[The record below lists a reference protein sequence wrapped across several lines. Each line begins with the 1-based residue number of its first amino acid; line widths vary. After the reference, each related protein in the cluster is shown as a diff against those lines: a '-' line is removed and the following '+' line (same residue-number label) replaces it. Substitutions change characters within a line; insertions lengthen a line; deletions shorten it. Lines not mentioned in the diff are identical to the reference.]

1 MKRNAYFA
9 ISALPG
15 CSGITTNGPPR
26 DRQGSRD
33 ESLRPLRP
41 ASRRHLASF
50 EPEEPPLRVKA
61 TGVPAER
68 AVRRED
74 AVARDDDR
82 DRVRTERLT
91 RGARGSLAAC
101 LCGDP
106 GIRRDLAERDAC
118 RRRQDPPLELRE
130 RREVDRDVEPPA
142 RAAEVLIELTRDG
155 IDAARIGQQARPV
168 RAHDARELGSGRL
181 AAVMDRE
188 HALRTDCDPERPE
201 GRIDDAIANR

>member
-1 MKRNAYFA
+1 M
-9 ISALPG
+9 
-15 CSGITTNGPPR
+15 
-26 DRQGSRD
+26 
-33 ESLRPLRP
+33 
-41 ASRRHLASF
+41 
-50 EPEEPPLRVKA
+50 
-61 TGVPAER
+61 
-68 AVRRED
+68 
-74 AVARDDDR
+74 ARDDDR

-101 LCGDP
+101 LCGDL

-118 RRRQDPPLELRE
+118 RRRQDPALELRE

-188 HALRTDCDPERPE
+188 HALRTDCDPEWPE
-201 GRIDDAIANR
+201 RRIDDAIAHRLESLAPCARQKMLSRVRQLHVHRIASRTFFIASATRCRAASSLHSSACATSAYARPSTLRSTNAAR